1 MIDLCRLK
9 FEIQPASL
17 NKLQSPIKQ
26 KNNGW
31 KWFTCL
37 KRNGRVL
44 KCDKALWNDLQ
55 DCFGVGTF

>member
-26 KNNGW
+26 RIMDGNS
-31 KWFTCL
+31 L
-37 KRNGRVL
+37 HV
-44 KCDKALWNDLQ
+44 
-55 DCFGVGTF
+55 